1 MIKLSSC
8 SNERHYLQLKI
19 KKNRNDFSLANEG
32 WSVKQYSYH
41 QRENWDKLRS
51 RGLLRHNCL
60 LFQARLFSLLIED
73 CFSIDDLRGIIWRL
87 ELKSETEW
95 HQPLPK
101 QDALVSSVPNPTEH
115 PTLADDPQ
123 ATPTHQSGHVR
134 AEFKLH
140 QHERT
145 TVFFQTKS
153 DAVSLRSSH

>member
-1 MIKLSSC
+1 MIKLSFC
-8 SNERHYLQLKI
+8 LNKRRYLQLKI
-19 KKNRNDFSLANEG
+19 KKNRNDFSLAIEG

-51 RGLLRHNCL
+51 RGLLRRNCL

-73 CFSIDDLRGIIWRL
+73 CFSIDDLRGFIWRL
-87 ELKSETEW
+87 ELNSETEW

-123 ATPTHQSGHVR
+123 ATPTHQSKHVR

-140 QHERT
+140 QHERRAG
-145 TVFFQTKS
+145 FFQKKS